1 MKDYCIGTCP
11 FRQGNVDAYC
21 SALRQA
27 FKEESF
33 TFLRQVHEF
42 HNFDYAVCFSFS
54 PFCALPWSNTVIL
67 FRQWLKISLFM
78 ILLQCPGDD
87 RVFAAPVRLPPEEE
101 GILGFFV
108 GAKKPTE
115 RGEHGQDR

>member
-1 MKDYCIGTCP
+1 
-11 FRQGNVDAYC
+11 VDAYC

-87 RVFAAPVRLPPEEE
+87 RVFSAPVRLPPEEE

-115 RGEHGQDR
+115 RGDDDRDR